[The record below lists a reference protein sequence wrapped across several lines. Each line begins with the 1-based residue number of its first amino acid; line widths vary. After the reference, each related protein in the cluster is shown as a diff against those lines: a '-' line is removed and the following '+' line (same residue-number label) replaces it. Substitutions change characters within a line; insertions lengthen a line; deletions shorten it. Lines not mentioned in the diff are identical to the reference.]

1 MSKGWKVPI
10 GGHIYD
16 VILTEIGTAGL
27 IDPDAKKIYI
37 NTNEATSDELILSTY
52 LHEIIHGYQ
61 AEGGW
66 EEVIGRKLQEIWAE
80 GLASQLLGSFEIKIK
95 KY

>member
-1 MSKGWKVPI
+1 MSGWKVPI
-10 GGHIYD
+10 GGHLYD
-16 VILTEIGTAGL
+16 VIFVTEGPAGE
-27 IDPDAKKIYI
+27 IDPNAKTITFNSREHK
-37 NTNEATSDELILSTY
+37 TEELFLATY

-61 AEGGW
+61 FESGW
-66 EEVIGRKLQEIWAE
+66 HELVGSRLREIWAE